1 MLLGF
6 VLPARLKSDC
16 APPSALH
23 PEMNMTGPEVLA
35 MRQRMGLTQ
44 VELAERLGVSDRTV
58 QRYEEGGCPEV
69 VARLLAKLAEEE
81 A

>member
-1 MLLGF
+1 MIGSG
-6 VLPARLKSDC
+6 PAQEEL
-16 APPSALH
+16 
-23 PEMNMTGPEVLA
+23 E
-35 MRQRMGLTQ
+35 
-44 VELAERLGVSDRTV
+44 ELAERLGVSDRTV